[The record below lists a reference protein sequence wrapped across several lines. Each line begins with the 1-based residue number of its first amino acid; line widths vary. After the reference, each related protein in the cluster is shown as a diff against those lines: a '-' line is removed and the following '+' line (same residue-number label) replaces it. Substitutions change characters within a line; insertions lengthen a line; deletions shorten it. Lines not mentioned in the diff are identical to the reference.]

1 MTLIISVSMF
11 FTNVSNTL
19 YLWQSVEVQCVG
31 SARRFPAAS
40 RSFPLMSMPLYK
52 EADVWVVFLRAKGGA
67 GVVEGVVGVRLS

>member
-19 YLWQSVEVQCVG
+19 YLWQSVEVKCV
-31 SARRFPAAS
+31 SSSLAFF
-40 RSFPLMSMPLYK
+40 SFETVVSMPLYK
-52 EADVWVVFLRAKGGA
+52 EADVWVVFLRAEGGA